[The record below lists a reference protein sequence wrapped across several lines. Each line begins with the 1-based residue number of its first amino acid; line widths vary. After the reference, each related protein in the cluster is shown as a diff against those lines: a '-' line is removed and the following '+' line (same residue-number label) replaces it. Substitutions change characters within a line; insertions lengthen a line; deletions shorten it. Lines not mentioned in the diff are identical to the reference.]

1 MTKMDIGEYKHLLD
15 QMKEL
20 KLTLGVSFTGTN
32 GTIEEFSEDSKL
44 KGVAWSSTKSYFS
57 VGYTPMLDGLSDI
70 FYTAI
75 TTLENFIRAF
85 ESEVTTSGVKLDLD
99 HLQDLQR
106 RRDELQR
113 EKTNWLHQ
121 IAEQASKIPGLG
133 HLFDD
138 YSVLQAEKK
147 VQLMEDF
154 RDFIHRHDS
163 DFSELNGLI
172 EQVLLGLEELGKQR
186 SFNGDKHGYS
196 PINFMNLNWSKNLD
210 SYHKKHGEEVKK
222 IQKNDMENFK
232 NMAEVAAG
240 AAAMESFG
248 ANVALANMGPSLYSA
263 GKNYYS
269 GPGVKGGNSGKV
281 NNEPTAPKKTTPMN
295 NFKFSA
301 NAQNHLKD
309 VEIVSTKKGV
319 VGGHNMTE
327 FNNALKNQ
335 GVDINDLIISKKQH
349 PTIDGIYEVEYRIP
363 RKDIAGNIA
372 EPVSYKN
379 IKQPKTI
386 YDSSIISDEKM
397 YLWGQEAMKNG
408 TIDGRLVEGT
418 ASNGL
423 KFRGYL
429 NDVGEITNF
438 FPIIK

>member
-1 MTKMDIGEYKHLLD
+1 MTKMDIGEYKHILS

-20 KLTLGVSFTGTN
+20 KLTLGLSFTGTN
-32 GTIEEFSEDSKL
+32 ATIEEFAGDTKL

-57 VGYTPMLDGLSDI
+57 VGYTPMLDGLSDV

-85 ESEVTTSGVKLDLD
+85 ESEVTASGVKLDLD

-186 SFNGDKHGYS
+186 SYS

-222 IQKNDMENFK
+222 VQKKDMENFK
-232 NMAEVAAG
+232 NMAEVAGG
-240 AAAMESFG
+240 AVAMESFG
-248 ANVALANMGPSLYSA
+248 MNSELSNMRTPLYEA
-263 GKNYYS
+263 GKEYFS
-269 GPGVKGGNSGKV
+269 GDGVKGPKSKKIDKANTSKKSNIKSRTQIELDDLARDPSHGGKITDGSKLERDIGLALEERGDLGHIV
-281 NNEPTAPKKTTPMN
+281 RDKTADGGAEFIDTVTGKKYDVKSFVSYPNGHTSPKKGAFTVDRSIKNIKKELNKNYNLIINTTDLTPEHRMELVN
-295 NFKFSA
+295 
-301 NAQNHLKD
+301 
-309 VEIVSTKKGV
+309 E
-319 VGGHNMTE
+319 
-327 FNNALKNQ
+327 LKNQ
-335 GVDINDLIISKKQH
+335 GII
-349 PTIDGIYEVEYRIP
+349 DRIIFYP
-363 RKDIAGNIA
+363 
-372 EPVSYKN
+372 
-379 IKQPKTI
+379 
-386 YDSSIISDEKM
+386 
-397 YLWGQEAMKNG
+397 
-408 TIDGRLVEGT
+408 
-418 ASNGL
+418 
-423 KFRGYL
+423 
-429 NDVGEITNF
+429 
-438 FPIIK
+438 

>member
-1 MTKMDIGEYKHLLD
+1 MDIGEYKHLLD

-32 GTIEEFSEDSKL
+32 GTIEEFSGDSKL
-44 KGVAWSSTKSYFS
+44 KGTAWSSTKSYFS

-186 SFNGDKHGYS
+186 SFNGDKQGYS

-222 IQKNDMENFK
+222 VQKKDMENFK
-232 NMAEVAAG
+232 NMAEVAGG
-240 AAAMESFG
+240 AVAMESFG
-248 ANVALANMGPSLYSA
+248 MNSELSNMRTPLYEA
-263 GKNYYS
+263 GKEYFS
-269 GPGVKGGNSGKV
+269 GDGVKGPKSKKIDKANTSKKSNIKSRTQIELDDLARDPSHGGKITDGSKLERDIGLALEERGDLGHIV
-281 NNEPTAPKKTTPMN
+281 RDKTADGGAEFIDTVTGKKYDVKSFVSYPNGHTSPKKGAFTVDRSIKNIKKELNKNYNLIINTTDLTPEHRMELVN
-295 NFKFSA
+295 
-301 NAQNHLKD
+301 
-309 VEIVSTKKGV
+309 E
-319 VGGHNMTE
+319 
-327 FNNALKNQ
+327 LKNQ
-335 GVDINDLIISKKQH
+335 GII
-349 PTIDGIYEVEYRIP
+349 DRIIFYP
-363 RKDIAGNIA
+363 
-372 EPVSYKN
+372 
-379 IKQPKTI
+379 
-386 YDSSIISDEKM
+386 
-397 YLWGQEAMKNG
+397 
-408 TIDGRLVEGT
+408 
-418 ASNGL
+418 
-423 KFRGYL
+423 
-429 NDVGEITNF
+429 
-438 FPIIK
+438 

>member
-1 MTKMDIGEYKHLLD
+1 MTKMDIGEYKYLLS

-20 KLTLGVSFTGTN
+20 KLTLGLSFTGTN
-32 GTIEEFSEDSKL
+32 GTIEEFSGDTKL

-57 VGYTPMLDGLSDI
+57 AGYTPMLDGLSDV

-85 ESEVTTSGVKLDLD
+85 ESEVTASGVKLDLD
-99 HLQDLQR
+99 HLEDLQR

-186 SFNGDKHGYS
+186 SFNGDKQGYS
-196 PINFMNLNWSKNLD
+196 PINFMNLSWSKNLD

-222 IQKNDMENFK
+222 VQKKDMENFK
-232 NMAEVAAG
+232 NMAEVVGG
-240 AAAMESFG
+240 AVAMESFG
-248 ANVALANMGPSLYSA
+248 MNSELSNMRTPLYEA
-263 GKNYYS
+263 GKEYFS
-269 GPGVKGGNSGKV
+269 GDGVKGPKSKKIDKANTSKKSNIKSRTQIELDDLARDPSHGGKITDDSKLERDIGLALEERGDLGHIV
-281 NNEPTAPKKTTPMN
+281 RDKTADGGAEFIDTVTGKKYDVKSFVSYPNGHTSPKKGAFTVDRSIKNIKKELNKNYNLIINTTDLTPEHRMELVN
-295 NFKFSA
+295 
-301 NAQNHLKD
+301 
-309 VEIVSTKKGV
+309 E
-319 VGGHNMTE
+319 
-327 FNNALKNQ
+327 LKNQ
-335 GVDINDLIISKKQH
+335 GII
-349 PTIDGIYEVEYRIP
+349 DRIIFYP
-363 RKDIAGNIA
+363 
-372 EPVSYKN
+372 
-379 IKQPKTI
+379 
-386 YDSSIISDEKM
+386 
-397 YLWGQEAMKNG
+397 
-408 TIDGRLVEGT
+408 
-418 ASNGL
+418 
-423 KFRGYL
+423 
-429 NDVGEITNF
+429 
-438 FPIIK
+438 

>member
-1 MTKMDIGEYKHLLD
+1 MDIGEYKHLLD

-32 GTIEEFSEDSKL
+32 GTIEEFSGDSKL

-85 ESEVTTSGVKLDLD
+85 ESEVTASGVKLDLD

-163 DFSELNGLI
+163 DFSELNGMI

-186 SFNGDKHGYS
+186 SFNGDKQGYS
-196 PINFMNLNWSKNLD
+196 PINFMNLSWSKNLD
-210 SYHKKHGEEVKK
+210 SYHEKHGEEVKK
-222 IQKNDMENFK
+222 IQKKDRENFK
-232 NMAEVAAG
+232 NMVDVAAG

-269 GPGVKGGNSGKV
+269 TPGVKGGNSGKV
-281 NNEPTAPKKTTPMN
+281 NNEPTAPKK
-295 NFKFSA
+295 
-301 NAQNHLKD
+301 
-309 VEIVSTKKGV
+309 
-319 VGGHNMTE
+319 
-327 FNNALKNQ
+327 
-335 GVDINDLIISKKQH
+335 
-349 PTIDGIYEVEYRIP
+349 
-363 RKDIAGNIA
+363 
-372 EPVSYKN
+372 
-379 IKQPKTI
+379 QP
-386 YDSSIISDEKM
+386 
-397 YLWGQEAMKNG
+397 Q
-408 TIDGRLVEGT
+408 
-418 ASNGL
+418 
-423 KFRGYL
+423 
-429 NDVGEITNF
+429 
-438 FPIIK
+438 

>member
-1 MTKMDIGEYKHLLD
+1 MTKMDIGEYKHLLS

-20 KLTLGVSFTGTN
+20 KLTLGLSFTGTN
-32 GTIEEFSEDSKL
+32 GTIEEFSGDTKL

-57 VGYTPMLDGLSDI
+57 AGYTPMLDGLSDV

-186 SFNGDKHGYS
+186 SFNGDKQGYS

-222 IQKNDMENFK
+222 VQKKDMENFK

-248 ANVALANMGPSLYSA
+248 MNSELSNMRTPLYEA
-263 GKNYYS
+263 GKEYF
-269 GPGVKGGNSGKV
+269 SGKSV
-281 NNEPTAPKKTTPMN
+281 NSKEVSKVKNKPAVSESQNKVKTISDLEGPILDGKKIG
-295 NFKFSA
+295 SA
-301 NAQNHLKD
+301 NKNDIIKPIREINSDGKLEIIKEFPHLPKEHGFS
-309 VEIVSTKKGV
+309 EIVDNYSLFSKEFPLIGNDGVARRFFQITGSYNGKKGV
-319 VGGHNMTE
+319 FEWIIEPSGNMSHRRFIENGIITG
-327 FNNALKNQ
+327 KPNQ
-335 GVDINDLIISKKQH
+335 
-349 PTIDGIYEVEYRIP
+349 
-363 RKDIAGNIA
+363 
-372 EPVSYKN
+372 
-379 IKQPKTI
+379 
-386 YDSSIISDEKM
+386 
-397 YLWGQEAMKNG
+397 
-408 TIDGRLVEGT
+408 
-418 ASNGL
+418 
-423 KFRGYL
+423 
-429 NDVGEITNF
+429 
-438 FPIIK
+438 IIKK

>member
-1 MTKMDIGEYKHLLD
+1 MDIGEYKHLLS

-20 KLTLGVSFTGTN
+20 KLTLGLSFTGTN
-32 GTIEEFSEDSKL
+32 GTIEEFSGDTKL

-57 VGYTPMLDGLSDI
+57 AGYTPMLDGLSDV

-85 ESEVTTSGVKLDLD
+85 ESEVTASGVKLDLD

-186 SFNGDKHGYS
+186 SFNGDKQGYS
-196 PINFMNLNWSKNLD
+196 PINFMNLNWSKNLA
-210 SYHKKHGEEVKK
+210 SYHEKHGEEVKK
-222 IQKNDMENFK
+222 IQKKDMENFK
-232 NMAEVAAG
+232 NMAEVAG
-240 AAAMESFG
+240 AAVAMESFG
-248 ANVALANMGPSLYSA
+248 MNSELSNMRTPLYEA
-263 GKNYYS
+263 GKEYFSGDGVS
-269 GPGVKGGNSGKV
+269 GPNSNKVKNKNNSQEATKVKKANEAKVPKLSSLSEVDRMEFAKQYRLKAPIDIPETAIVNAKTMNAGYEQITYKWNDGQYKYEVRWHTKTPGAPIEQGNTWVIQRTIPGNGGNKPKTFFKIG
-281 NNEPTAPKKTTPMN
+281 NNE
-295 NFKFSA
+295 
-301 NAQNHLKD
+301 
-309 VEIVSTKKGV
+309 
-319 VGGHNMTE
+319 
-327 FNNALKNQ
+327 
-335 GVDINDLIISKKQH
+335 
-349 PTIDGIYEVEYRIP
+349 
-363 RKDIAGNIA
+363 
-372 EPVSYKN
+372 
-379 IKQPKTI
+379 
-386 YDSSIISDEKM
+386 
-397 YLWGQEAMKNG
+397 W
-408 TIDGRLVEGT
+408 VEGHKWYEAINARKAGT
-418 ASNGL
+418 ATPEQIRILDQGHW
-423 KFRGYL
+423 K
-429 NDVGEITNF
+429 E
-438 FPIIK
+438 

>member
-1 MTKMDIGEYKHLLD
+1 MDIGEYKHLLS

-20 KLTLGVSFTGTN
+20 KLTLGLSFTGTN
-32 GTIEEFSEDSKL
+32 GTIEEFSGDTKL
-44 KGVAWSSTKSYFS
+44 KGVAWTSTKSYFS
-57 VGYTPMLDGLSDI
+57 AGYTPMLDGLSDV

-85 ESEVTTSGVKLDLD
+85 ESEVTASGVKLDLD
-99 HLQDLQR
+99 HLEDLQR

-154 RDFIHRHDS
+154 RDFVHRHDS

-186 SFNGDKHGYS
+186 SFNGDKQGYS

-210 SYHKKHGEEVKK
+210 SYHEKHGEEVKK
-222 IQKNDMENFK
+222 VQKKDMENFK

-248 ANVALANMGPSLYSA
+248 MNSELSNMRTPLYEA
-263 GKNYYS
+263 GKEYF
-269 GPGVKGGNSGKV
+269 SGKSV
-281 NNEPTAPKKTTPMN
+281 NSKEVSKVKNKPAVSESQNKVKTISDLEGPILDGKKIG
-295 NFKFSA
+295 SA
-301 NAQNHLKD
+301 NKNDIIKPIREINSDGKLEIIKEFPHLPKEHGFS
-309 VEIVSTKKGV
+309 EIVDNYSLFSKEFPLIGNDGVARRFFQITGSYNGKKGV
-319 VGGHNMTE
+319 FEWIIEPSGNMSHRRFIENGIITG
-327 FNNALKNQ
+327 KPNQ
-335 GVDINDLIISKKQH
+335 
-349 PTIDGIYEVEYRIP
+349 
-363 RKDIAGNIA
+363 
-372 EPVSYKN
+372 
-379 IKQPKTI
+379 
-386 YDSSIISDEKM
+386 
-397 YLWGQEAMKNG
+397 
-408 TIDGRLVEGT
+408 
-418 ASNGL
+418 
-423 KFRGYL
+423 
-429 NDVGEITNF
+429 
-438 FPIIK
+438 IIKK

>member
-1 MTKMDIGEYKHLLD
+1 MDIGEYKHLLD

-32 GTIEEFSEDSKL
+32 GTIEEFSGDSKL
-44 KGVAWSSTKSYFS
+44 KGVAWSSTKSYLS

-186 SFNGDKHGYS
+186 SFNGDKQGYS

-210 SYHKKHGEEVKK
+210 NYHKKHGEEVKK
-222 IQKNDMENFK
+222 IRKKDLENFK
-232 NMAEVAAG
+232 NMAEVAG
-240 AAAMESFG
+240 AAVAMESFG
-248 ANVALANMGPSLYSA
+248 MNSELSNMRTPLYEA
-263 GKNYYS
+263 GKEYFS
-269 GPGVKGGNSGKV
+269 GDGVKGSKSKKIGKANTSKKSNIKSRTQIELDDLARDPSHGGKITDGSKLERDIGLALEERGDLGHIV
-281 NNEPTAPKKTTPMN
+281 RDKTADGGAEFIDTVTGKKYNVKSFVSYPNGHTSPKKGAFTVDSSIKNIKKELNKNYNLIINTTDLTPEHRMELVN
-295 NFKFSA
+295 
-301 NAQNHLKD
+301 
-309 VEIVSTKKGV
+309 E
-319 VGGHNMTE
+319 
-327 FNNALKNQ
+327 LKNQ
-335 GVDINDLIISKKQH
+335 GII
-349 PTIDGIYEVEYRIP
+349 DRIIFYP
-363 RKDIAGNIA
+363 
-372 EPVSYKN
+372 
-379 IKQPKTI
+379 
-386 YDSSIISDEKM
+386 
-397 YLWGQEAMKNG
+397 
-408 TIDGRLVEGT
+408 
-418 ASNGL
+418 
-423 KFRGYL
+423 
-429 NDVGEITNF
+429 
-438 FPIIK
+438 

>member
-1 MTKMDIGEYKHLLD
+1 MDIGEYKHLLD

-32 GTIEEFSEDSKL
+32 GTIEEFSGDSKL

-163 DFSELNGLI
+163 DFSELNGMI

-186 SFNGDKHGYS
+186 SFNGDKQGYS
-196 PINFMNLNWSKNLD
+196 PVNFMNLSWSKNLD

-222 IQKNDMENFK
+222 IQKKDRENFK
-232 NMAEVAAG
+232 NMVDVAA
-240 AAAMESFG
+240 AAVAMESFG
-248 ANVALANMGPSLYSA
+248 MNSELSNMRTPLYEA
-263 GKNYYS
+263 GKEYF
-269 GPGVKGGNSGKV
+269 SGKSV
-281 NNEPTAPKKTTPMN
+281 NSKEVSKVKNKPAVSESQNKVKTISDLEGPILDGKKIG
-295 NFKFSA
+295 SA
-301 NAQNHLKD
+301 NKNDIIKPIREINSDGKLEIIKEFPHLPKEHGFS
-309 VEIVSTKKGV
+309 EIVDNYSLFSKEFPLIGNDGVARRFFQITGSYNGKKGV
-319 VGGHNMTE
+319 FEWIIEPSGNMSHRRFIENGIITG
-327 FNNALKNQ
+327 KPNQ
-335 GVDINDLIISKKQH
+335 
-349 PTIDGIYEVEYRIP
+349 
-363 RKDIAGNIA
+363 
-372 EPVSYKN
+372 
-379 IKQPKTI
+379 
-386 YDSSIISDEKM
+386 
-397 YLWGQEAMKNG
+397 
-408 TIDGRLVEGT
+408 
-418 ASNGL
+418 
-423 KFRGYL
+423 
-429 NDVGEITNF
+429 
-438 FPIIK
+438 IIKK

>member
-1 MTKMDIGEYKHLLD
+1 MDIGEYKHILS

-20 KLTLGVSFTGTN
+20 KLTLGLSFTGTN
-32 GTIEEFSEDSKL
+32 ATIEEFSGDTKL

-57 VGYTPMLDGLSDI
+57 VGYTPMLDGLSDV

-85 ESEVTTSGVKLDLD
+85 EIEVTASGVKLDLD

-106 RRDELQR
+106 RRDDLQR

-186 SFNGDKHGYS
+186 SFNGDKQGYS

-222 IQKNDMENFK
+222 VQKKDMENFK
-232 NMAEVAAG
+232 NMAEVAGG
-240 AAAMESFG
+240 AVAMESFG
-248 ANVALANMGPSLYSA
+248 MNSELSNMRTPLYEA
-263 GKNYYS
+263 GKEYFS
-269 GPGVKGGNSGKV
+269 GDGVKGPKSKKIDKANTSKKSNIKSRTQIELDDLARDPSHGGKITDGSKLERDIGLALEERGDLGHIV
-281 NNEPTAPKKTTPMN
+281 RDKTADGGAEFIDTVTGKKYDVKSFVSYPNGHTSPKKGAFTVDRSIKNIKKELNKNYNLIINTTDLTPEHRMELVN
-295 NFKFSA
+295 
-301 NAQNHLKD
+301 
-309 VEIVSTKKGV
+309 E
-319 VGGHNMTE
+319 
-327 FNNALKNQ
+327 LKNQ
-335 GVDINDLIISKKQH
+335 GII
-349 PTIDGIYEVEYRIP
+349 DRIIFYP
-363 RKDIAGNIA
+363 
-372 EPVSYKN
+372 
-379 IKQPKTI
+379 
-386 YDSSIISDEKM
+386 
-397 YLWGQEAMKNG
+397 
-408 TIDGRLVEGT
+408 
-418 ASNGL
+418 
-423 KFRGYL
+423 
-429 NDVGEITNF
+429 
-438 FPIIK
+438 

>member
-1 MTKMDIGEYKHLLD
+1 MDIGEYKHILS

-20 KLTLGVSFTGTN
+20 KLTLGLSFTGTN
-32 GTIEEFSEDSKL
+32 ATIEEFSGDTKL

-57 VGYTPMLDGLSDI
+57 VGYTPMLDGLSDV

-85 ESEVTTSGVKLDLD
+85 EIEVTASGVKLDLD

-106 RRDELQR
+106 RRDDLQR

-222 IQKNDMENFK
+222 VQKKDMENFK
-232 NMAEVAAG
+232 NMAEVAGG
-240 AAAMESFG
+240 AVAMESFG
-248 ANVALANMGPSLYSA
+248 MNSELSNMRTPLYEA
-263 GKNYYS
+263 GKEYFS
-269 GPGVKGGNSGKV
+269 GDGVKGPKSKKIDKANTSKKSNIKSRTQIELDDLARDPSHGGKITDGSKLERDIGLALEERGDLGHIV
-281 NNEPTAPKKTTPMN
+281 RDKTADGGAEFIDTVTGKKYDVKSFVSYPNGHTSPKKGAFTVDRSIKNIKKELNKNYNLIINTTDLTPEHRMELVN
-295 NFKFSA
+295 
-301 NAQNHLKD
+301 
-309 VEIVSTKKGV
+309 E
-319 VGGHNMTE
+319 
-327 FNNALKNQ
+327 LKNQ
-335 GVDINDLIISKKQH
+335 GII
-349 PTIDGIYEVEYRIP
+349 DRIIFYP
-363 RKDIAGNIA
+363 
-372 EPVSYKN
+372 
-379 IKQPKTI
+379 
-386 YDSSIISDEKM
+386 
-397 YLWGQEAMKNG
+397 
-408 TIDGRLVEGT
+408 
-418 ASNGL
+418 
-423 KFRGYL
+423 
-429 NDVGEITNF
+429 
-438 FPIIK
+438 

>member
-1 MTKMDIGEYKHLLD
+1 MDIGEYKHILS

-20 KLTLGVSFTGTN
+20 KLTLGLSFTGTN
-32 GTIEEFSEDSKL
+32 ATIEEFAGDTKL

-57 VGYTPMLDGLSDI
+57 VGYTPMLDGLSDV

-85 ESEVTTSGVKLDLD
+85 ESEVTASGVKLDLD

-186 SFNGDKHGYS
+186 SFNGDKQGYS

-222 IQKNDMENFK
+222 VQKKDMENFK
-232 NMAEVAAG
+232 NMAEVAGG
-240 AAAMESFG
+240 AVAMESFG
-248 ANVALANMGPSLYSA
+248 MNSELSNMRTPLYEA
-263 GKNYYS
+263 GKEYFS
-269 GPGVKGGNSGKV
+269 GDGVKGPKSKKIDKANTSKKSNIKSRTQIELDDLARDPSHGGKITDGSKLERDIGLALEERGDLGHIV
-281 NNEPTAPKKTTPMN
+281 RDKTADGGAEFIDTVTGKKYDVKSFVSYPNGHTSPKKGAFTVDRSIKNIKKELNKNYNLIINTTDLTPEHRMELVN
-295 NFKFSA
+295 
-301 NAQNHLKD
+301 
-309 VEIVSTKKGV
+309 E
-319 VGGHNMTE
+319 
-327 FNNALKNQ
+327 LKNQ
-335 GVDINDLIISKKQH
+335 GII
-349 PTIDGIYEVEYRIP
+349 DRIIFYP
-363 RKDIAGNIA
+363 
-372 EPVSYKN
+372 
-379 IKQPKTI
+379 
-386 YDSSIISDEKM
+386 
-397 YLWGQEAMKNG
+397 
-408 TIDGRLVEGT
+408 
-418 ASNGL
+418 
-423 KFRGYL
+423 
-429 NDVGEITNF
+429 
-438 FPIIK
+438 

>member
-32 GTIEEFSEDSKL
+32 GTIEEFSGDSKL
-44 KGVAWSSTKSYFS
+44 KGTAWSSTKSYFS

-154 RDFIHRHDS
+154 QDFIHRHDS

-186 SFNGDKHGYS
+186 SFNGDKQGYS

-210 SYHKKHGEEVKK
+210 SYHEKHGEEVKK
-222 IQKNDMENFK
+222 IQKKDMENFK

-269 GPGVKGGNSGKV
+269 APGVKGGNTGKV
-281 NNEPTAPKKTTPMN
+281 KTNGPQKTTIKSVDDLVIGPS
-295 NFKFSA
+295 FKEGAA
-301 NAQNHLKD
+301 NHILEG
-309 VEIVSTKKGV
+309 EINPRGKAVGFHSEALPDPIGKVVSGTSSNPNKQGVYTGV
-319 VGGHNMTE
+319 VEVNGV
-327 FNNALKNQ
+327 LKTSNDGRSSFFPKSWSAQ
-335 GVDINDLIISKKQH
+335 QVIDEINFAYSNKVFDEGSRNTYIGVARDGTVIKMFIDPFGKIIS
-349 PTIDGIYEVEYRIP
+349 
-363 RKDIAGNIA
+363 AF
-372 EPVSYKN
+372 
-379 IKQPKTI
+379 PK
-386 YDSSIISDEKM
+386 Y
-397 YLWGQEAMKNG
+397 
-408 TIDGRLVEGT
+408 
-418 ASNGL
+418 
-423 KFRGYL
+423 
-429 NDVGEITNF
+429 
-438 FPIIK
+438 P

>member
-32 GTIEEFSEDSKL
+32 GTIEEFSGDSKL

-163 DFSELNGLI
+163 DFSELNGMI

-186 SFNGDKHGYS
+186 SFNGDKQGYS
-196 PINFMNLNWSKNLD
+196 PINFMNLSWSKNLD
-210 SYHKKHGEEVKK
+210 SYHEKHGEEVKK
-222 IQKNDMENFK
+222 IQKKDRENFK
-232 NMAEVAAG
+232 NMVDVAAG

-263 GKNYYS
+263 GQSYYS
-269 GPGVKGGNSGKV
+269 GKGLSNGNAGKINADASAKSKKTPSISTPVTGESWYEFLQNKYGSNNVQWETGINSPNEIIDVPSIVNRMNPKQVAELAELAGWTVTPLKRGGNAGIPFSEGGGFSMNPPIKGSGSS
-281 NNEPTAPKKTTPMN
+281 NYIQYHP
-295 NFKFSA
+295 
-301 NAQNHLKD
+301 
-309 VEIVSTKKGV
+309 G
-319 VGGHNMTE
+319 GGHHGDMPYY
-327 FNNALKNQ
+327 K
-335 GVDINDLIISKKQH
+335 ISS
-349 PTIDGIYEVEYRIP
+349 PDGGKIRIY
-363 RKDIAGNIA
+363 
-372 EPVSYKN
+372 
-379 IKQPKTI
+379 T
-386 YDSSIISDEKM
+386 
-397 YLWGQEAMKNG
+397 NG
-408 TIDGRLVEGT
+408 SVVKE
-418 ASNGL
+418 
-423 KFRGYL
+423 
-429 NDVGEITNF
+429 
-438 FPIIK
+438 